1 MRNVVSSIVIVSL
14 FSSAAMAGGPPP
26 PPPGPPK
33 TDLAITKI
41 AEQHLPGEAT
51 ATFTLAV
58 TNYGPSA
65 TGTGVV
71 GATTITDQVPAP
83 ATFNTPVL
91 PPFWSCTPPSGQSIS
106 CTYDKTIFPGETI
119 LLPLSISV
127 PPSFTGTLTNCAS
140 VVGGVFIGE
149 TNPSN
154 NSDCTCVDFKSCTSV
169 SIDISTGTVN
179 SVPIA
184 TGLPESGWQLVSAP
198 TAASAAAAP
207 ISIVRAG
214 AWLPTTSLNAAW
226 ISFTGGNIQAF
237 GDYVYELP
245 FNIGPQ
251 WKSCTI
257 DFSYA
262 VDNEVQIGLVGGP
275 VLAQTPGFGAFSS
288 GSSAFTTLHG
298 PFTSTFT
305 PQAGLNIL
313 RARVQ
318 NGTPSDPNG
327 FNGPSGLLVVGSI
340 DCTCSQ

>member
-1 MRNVVSSIVIVSL
+1 MRNVSSFVIAFL
-14 FSSAAMAGGPPP
+14 LCSAAMAAAPPQP
-26 PPPGPPK
+26 PSGPPK
-33 TDLAITKI
+33 TDLAVAKI
-41 AEQHLPGEAT
+41 AGQHLPGDST

-71 GATTITDQVPAP
+71 GATTVTDQVPAP

-119 LLPLSISV
+119 LLSLSISV
-127 PPSFTGTLTNCAS
+127 PPGFTGPLTNCAS

-154 NSDCTCVDFKSCTSV
+154 NSDCTCVDFKSCASV
-169 SIDISTGTVN
+169 SIDISTGTIN

-184 TGLPESGWQLVSAP
+184 SGQPESGWQLVSAP
-198 TAASAAAAP
+198 AAASAAAVP

-214 AWLPTTSLNAAW
+214 AWIPATNLNAAW
-226 ISFTGGNIQAF
+226 ISFTGSDLQAF

-275 VLAQTPGFGAFSS
+275 MLAQTPGFGAFGS
-288 GSSAFTTLHG
+288 GSSSFTSLHG
-298 PFTSTFT
+298 PFTATFT

-318 NGTPSDPNG
+318 NGTPSVPNG

-340 DCTCSQ
+340 DCTCGH